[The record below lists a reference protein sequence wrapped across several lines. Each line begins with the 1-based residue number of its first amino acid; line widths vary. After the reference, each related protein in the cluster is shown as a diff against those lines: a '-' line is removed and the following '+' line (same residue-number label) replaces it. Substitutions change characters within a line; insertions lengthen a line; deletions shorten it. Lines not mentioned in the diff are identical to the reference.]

1 MKTQCK
7 RGWVLQMAVAMLVAV
22 AAVAGVPVSAHD
34 FGGTSNPNPPPDD
47 PPDDPCKYKCCDGP
61 GGPPFTGPNVGKP
74 IDLLSGAER
83 FNVTDLT
90 INSLFPIEVRRR
102 YDSSST
108 FDTALGFGWS
118 FAFDRRLFKYPD
130 GSVVMRTGCGVRE
143 RFIASGGGYV
153 TPRDGTQ
160 GTLVENGDGSF
171 AFRYYDGTRD
181 LFDADGRLL
190 AEEDRAG
197 HRHEFLYDPRGKL
210 PLTGT
215 SPFSVDPNQPMVVA
229 YLPRLTRMQERSA
242 DGQLT
247 GYAID
252 FAYDENTGRL
262 TTVTGNDGREV
273 HYRHDVT
280 GGTLTKGNLTQ
291 VDGLGDLFYLYKYE
305 DPNDAHKATWIQVGQ
320 SGTPVLNTYDA
331 KGRVTQQTQGA
342 TQLTFAY
349 VASRVQ
355 TNVTRKIYDD
365 QGVLLYTNQ
374 SRYYFD
380 EAGYLTSEVNPAG
393 NEMKSFY
400 TANKDLDRV
409 EWRRTANGT
418 IEKSESYT
426 FDGSGHKLTQRVT
439 LAAAD
444 GGETITRT
452 WTYDHD
458 WISSEQVVSDANPTK
473 VFRTEYTFLRDTN
486 QVPVAIASVKRRN
499 DDGSFATTTYSYCT
513 ASDVSAPN
521 STCPYLRLL
530 KSVDGPRTD
539 VVDVTTYLYYPS
551 ADASGCSNP
560 PAGACHRKGQLWKV
574 TNALGHVA
582 EYLRYDQAGRVTR
595 LLDSNNVVTDFERD
609 ARGRMLAR
617 KLRGPNDGVE
627 TDDAITRF
635 AYDDRSNPTRVTHP
649 DGSYIDYTYDGRNR
663 LTDLQDNLSNGV
675 HYRLDSEGN
684 RLRDETT
691 SPAGA
696 LTRTSSQSF
705 DNLSR
710 RGQVRNASNQA
721 TTFTYD
727 VRGNMLTALDPL
739 NHTTTQS
746 YDSLDR
752 LTKTIQDAGAGGIQ
766 ATTKFTYDAMGNL
779 RKVVDP
785 DNLTTE
791 YVYDA
796 RGQLTSLLSPDT
808 GTTSYS
814 YDAAGNRISQT
825 DNRTPSVTSTYTYD
839 ALNRLTGI
847 AYPTSS
853 LNVTYAY
860 DQSNVVTG
868 CASSFPLGRLTRM
881 TDSSG
886 STTYCYDRRGNVTSK
901 TQVTAGIELKTEY
914 AYDAAD
920 RLLFMTY
927 PSGAVVT
934 YGRDVLGRV
943 ESVSWKSNA
952 SINPQSLVGSAT
964 WYPFGPLNGL
974 TFGNGRTLTKDYD
987 QDYVIDRIHGAPTG
1001 ALTLD
1006 FGVDAV
1012 SNITSASGTL
1022 GLSPPDRA
1030 YGYDGLYRL
1039 KTSQTGSGGPLE
1051 TYSYNKT
1058 GDRTSASLG
1067 GGAASAYTYTAGTHR
1082 LASVGGV
1089 TRTYDG
1095 NGNTLSGTSSGIT
1108 LSYDDRNRLVGAI
1121 NGGVRTS
1128 YAINGR
1134 GERVGKTNTVL
1145 RPPTGTTLYAYDEGG
1160 RLMGEY
1166 SGTGVMQAEYIY
1178 LDSLPVGVVKGST
1191 LYYVET
1197 DHLGTPRQVV
1207 KPNGNVVVWKWDFM
1221 QNTFGNSAPDQDPDG
1236 DAVTFVLGMR
1246 FPGQYYDQEIG
1257 LNYNYRRD
1265 YEAATG
1271 RYIQSD
1277 PAGLIGGL
1285 STYAYALLNP
1295 WRFADPLGLEI
1306 ICIDNWDNDYYEAR
1320 TSTTRE
1326 IGNIILEFTIFGPPV
1341 PEFSIPSPKDP
1352 RDLKPIDGIGFY
1364 FDFYKVT
1371 EERFDLYRQY
1381 IMYQKGRRYCYN
1393 YDDCSN
1399 KPTIEET
1406 AISRQL
1412 GGFWRLEDSRT
1423 EWFTK
1428 WIGRLHSVSFPFRG

>member
-1 MKTQCK
+1 MKTQRK
-7 RGWVLQMAVAMLVAV
+7 QGWMLQMAVAIFVAV
-22 AAVAGVPVSAHD
+22 AALAGVPVSAHD
-34 FGGTSNPNPPPDD
+34 FGGTSTPNPPPDN

-74 IDLLSGAER
+74 VDLLSGAER
-83 FNVTDLT
+83 FTVTDLT

-130 GSVVMRTGCGVRE
+130 GSVVLRTGCGLRE
-143 RFIASGGGYV
+143 RFIASGGVYV

-171 AFRYYDGTRD
+171 DFRYYDGTRD

-190 AEEDRAG
+190 AEENRAG
-197 HRHEFLYDPRGKL
+197 HRHEFLYDARGKL

-229 YLPRLTRMQERSA
+229 YLPRMTRMQERSA

-262 TTVTGNDGREV
+262 AAVTGNDGREV
-273 HYRHDVT
+273 EYRHDVT
-280 GGTLTKGNLTQ
+280 GGTLTRGNLIQ

-349 VASRVQ
+349 VASRIQ

-393 NEMKSFY
+393 YEMKSFY
-400 TANKDLDRV
+400 TANKDLERV

-418 IEKSESYT
+418 IEKWEAYT

-458 WISSEQVVSDANPTK
+458 WISSEQVVSDADATK
-473 VFRTEYTFLRDTN
+473 VFRTEYTFLRDAN

-513 ASDVSAPN
+513 ASDVSSPN

-530 KSVDGPRTD
+530 KAVDGPRTD
-539 VVDVTTYLYYPS
+539 VSDVATYLYYPS
-551 ADASGCSNP
+551 TDESGCSIP
-560 PAGACHRKGQLWKV
+560 PAGACHRKGQPWKM
-574 TNALGHVA
+574 TNALGHVV
-582 EYLRYDQAGRVTR
+582 EYLRYDQAGNVTR
-595 LLDSNNVVTDFERD
+595 LLDSNQVVTDFERD
-609 ARGRMLAR
+609 ARGRLLAR
-617 KLRGPNDGVE
+617 KLRGPDDGVE

-635 AYDDRSNPTRVTHP
+635 VYDDRGDMTRMTQA
-649 DGSYIDYTYDGRNR
+649 DGSAIDYTYDGRSR
-663 LTDLQDNLSNGV
+663 LTDVQDSLSNGV

-684 RLRDETT
+684 RLREDTT
-691 SPAGA
+691 DPVDT

-705 DNLSR
+705 DNLGR
-710 RGQVRNASNQA
+710 RRQAKNAGGQA

-727 VRGNMLTALDPL
+727 VRGNMATALDPL
-739 NHTTTQS
+739 NRTTTQS

-752 LTKTIQDAGAGGIQ
+752 LTKTVQDSAAGGIQ

-796 RGQLTSLLSPDT
+796 RGQLTRLVSPDT
-808 GTTSYS
+808 GTTTYD
-814 YDAAGNRISQT
+814 YDAAGNRVSQT

-881 TDSSG
+881 TDATG
-886 STTYCYDRRGNVTSK
+886 NTTYCYDRRGNVTSK
-901 TQVTAGIELKTEY
+901 TQGRAGINLRTEY
-914 AYDAAD
+914 TYDAAD
-920 RLLFMTY
+920 RLRSMTY
-927 PSGAVVT
+927 PSGAIVT
-934 YGRDVLGRV
+934 IGRDVLGRV
-943 ESVSWKSNA
+943 ESVSWQSDANA
-952 SINPQSLVGSAT
+952 TPQSLIGNAT
-964 WYPFGPLNGL
+964 WYPFGPLNEL
-974 TFGNGRTLTKDYD
+974 SFGNGRTLTKTYD
-987 QDYVIDRIHGAPTG
+987 QDYVIDRIHGAPAG
-1001 ALTLD
+1001 VLTLD
-1006 FGVDAV
+1006 FGVDAMG
-1012 SNITSASGTL
+1012 NITSASGTL
-1022 GLSPPDRA
+1022 GLTPPDRI
-1030 YGYDGLYRL
+1030 YGYDALYRL
-1039 KTSQTGSGGPLE
+1039 KTSQSGGGSPLE
-1051 TYSYNKT
+1051 SYTYNKT

-1067 GGAASAYTYTAGTHR
+1067 GAPASAYTYAAGTHR
-1082 LASVGGV
+1082 LASVGSV
-1089 TRTYDG
+1089 NRTYDG
-1095 NGNTLSGTSSGIT
+1095 NGNTLSGTSPGLT
-1108 LSYDDRNRLVGAI
+1108 LSYDDRNRFARAT
-1121 NGGVRTS
+1121 NGSASTN

-1134 GERVGKTNTVL
+1134 GERVGKTNAIA
-1145 RPPTGTTLYAYDEGG
+1145 RPPTGTTVYAYDEGG
-1160 RLMGEY
+1160 QLIGEY
-1166 SGTGVMQAEYIY
+1166 SGTGAVQVEYIY
-1178 LDSLPVGVVKGST
+1178 LDSIPVGVVRGGA
-1191 LYYVET
+1191 LYYIET

-1207 KPNGNVVVWKWDFM
+1207 KPSGNVVVWKWDFL
-1221 QNTFGNSAPDQDPDG
+1221 QNAFGNSAPDEDPDG
-1236 DAVTFVLGMR
+1236 DAVAFVLGMR
-1246 FPGQYYDQEIG
+1246 FPGQYYDAETG
-1257 LNYNYRRD
+1257 LNYNYQRN
-1265 YEAATG
+1265 YEPSTG
-1271 RYIQSD
+1271 RYIESD
-1277 PAGLIGGL
+1277 PIGLWGGINTYGYVGAKPLQFMDPTGETAAAGTLPWTWSEPVWKPAWRLCLAVAANPVVAAIVVGSL
-1285 STYAYALLNP
+1285 PNSTSACDQPDPNP
-1295 WRFADPLGLEI
+1295 DAGCKKCPECSPPTGTLCFDANPHVGTHGTGRNDPHYHVFVMRQNPKDCSCHWNAVG
-1306 ICIDNWDNDYYEAR
+1306 D
-1320 TSTTRE
+1320 
-1326 IGNIILEFTIFGPPV
+1326 FTIGYPAPMDMMPCPFNK
-1341 PEFSIPSPKDP
+1341 PSP
-1352 RDLKPIDGIGFY
+1352 RG
-1364 FDFYKVT
+1364 
-1371 EERFDLYRQY
+1371 
-1381 IMYQKGRRYCYN
+1381 
-1393 YDDCSN
+1393 
-1399 KPTIEET
+1399 
-1406 AISRQL
+1406 SR
-1412 GGFWRLEDSRT
+1412 
-1423 EWFTK
+1423 
-1428 WIGRLHSVSFPFRG
+1428 